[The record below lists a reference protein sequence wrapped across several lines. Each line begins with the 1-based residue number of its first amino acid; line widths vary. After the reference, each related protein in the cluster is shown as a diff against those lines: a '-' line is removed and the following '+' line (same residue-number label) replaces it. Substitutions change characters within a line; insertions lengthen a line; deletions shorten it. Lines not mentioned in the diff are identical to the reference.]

1 MEAQDVRVENL
12 DSHNVVWLKPPMNE
26 GCSSSSS
33 DLLKLSF
40 WFQIYSSV
48 FVMATEGREDSEQVE
63 VPKALGDLFEAVAGA
78 IYLDCGADLERVW
91 EIYLPILKPS
101 IGEYAD
107 ISFTELHL

>member
-1 MEAQDVRVENL
+1 
-12 DSHNVVWLKPPMNE
+12 
-26 GCSSSSS
+26 
-33 DLLKLSF
+33 
-40 WFQIYSSV
+40 
-48 FVMATEGREDSEQVE
+48 MATEGREDSEQVE

-91 EIYLPILKPS
+91 EIYSPILKPS